1 MFSSAPNSSFG
12 YYRGMTNLYGGG
24 AYGGGGYGNTVAG
37 NGVFAQGTGTPST
50 GQAGGWTP
58 TILYM
63 FALIIVE
70 MIIFGI
76 LSRKL

>member
-1 MFSSAPNSSFG
+1 MFNSAPNSSFG
-12 YYRGMTNLYGGG
+12 YYRGMTQLYGGG
-24 AYGGGGYGNTVAG
+24 AYGGGGSGNTVAG
-37 NGVFAQGTGTPST
+37 NGVFSQGTGPT
-50 GQAGGWTP
+50 GQQGTGWTP

>member
-1 MFSSAPNSSFG
+1 MFASKPNASFG
-12 YYRGMTNLYGGG
+12 YYRGMTQLYGGG
-24 AYGGGGYGNTVAG
+24 AYGGGGSGNQVAG
-37 NGVFAQGTGTPST
+37 NGVFSQGTGPN
-50 GQAGGWTP
+50 GQATGWSP

-63 FALIIVE
+63 FALIIAE

>member
-1 MFSSAPNSSFG
+1 MQFSYPNSAFG
-12 YYRGMTNLYGGG
+12 YTRGNQFLYGGG
-24 AYGGGGYGNTVAG
+24 AQSGGGYGNDMAG
-37 NGVFAQGTGTPST
+37 KGVFAQGTGSVGDQT
-50 GQAGGWTP
+50 GWSP